1 MENINGNQPNKP
13 LTDLKNGRISL
24 GFVLTAMMLVLVGL
38 TGIVPTSLQ
47 SLAILGVMTM
57 MAFTGEVYLV
67 YPIML
72 FYGYRLG
79 TLAGVTVYRW
89 YTMLFLGITFLRSRS
104 IKLNVKQL
112 LVFGL
117 FGIYCL
123 AAICPWSLRSGI
135 FAVLDMAGILVLITA
150 YLKQPDKLKYFF
162 TVYVLCAFV
171 AYFTGTRLEGLQY
184 NAVIGGEYVELVR
197 NMSTFEDP
205 NYMGYFYTGAVFA
218 VVGLKLFKPWLR
230 VLTVVAL
237 YAMLLTTLSVTAI
250 VVNAVLWL
258 FYLWITKSLNPKT
271 LIFILV
277 IVAAGIGLYQ
287 YGLHNPGDPVVGVL
301 SMRIREKLMQAEA
314 GDLGSATSSRS
325 DLAIYHLQYF
335 ISQPIHKM
343 LIGMNAASALRID
356 LDGYRLAAHNEYVDW
371 LLNVGIIGTCI
382 MLYYLASTIYRP
394 LKNYRRDRTDRTA
407 LTVLMF
413 KMVFVLY
420 AFTLTLYGDYR
431 FMLFMLI

>member
-205 NYMGYFYTGAVFA
+205 NYNSYRSIEALPRHIFEEMQHFFSVYKQLEGKETAVNEVQGHKAAAA
-218 VVGLKLFKPWLR
+218 V
-230 VLTVVAL
+230 
-237 YAMLLTTLSVTAI
+237 I
-250 VVNAVLWL
+250 E
-258 FYLWITKSLNPKT
+258 
-271 LIFILV
+271 
-277 IVAAGIGLYQ
+277 Q
-287 YGLHNPGDPVVGVL
+287 
-301 SMRIREKLMQAEA
+301 
-314 GDLGSATSSRS
+314 
-325 DLAIYHLQYF
+325 
-335 ISQPIHKM
+335 
-343 LIGMNAASALRID
+343 
-356 LDGYRLAAHNEYVDW
+356 
-371 LLNVGIIGTCI
+371 CI
-382 MLYYLASTIYRP
+382 
-394 LKNYRRDRTDRTA
+394 KNYKEK
-407 LTVLMF
+407 F
-413 KMVFVLY
+413 
-420 AFTLTLYGDYR
+420 GDDTEVQA
-431 FMLFMLI
+431 